1 MVRIPP
7 LHGGDRGFESHSG
20 QIFLFIGDTCENLF
34 MTKKYFYLEYKNK
47 FTQDIIIK
55 NVFDEIFIFCGDIK
69 HEIIINNI
77 KKDNITED
85 FLNLCI
91 YYLFK
96 YQMEDRAN
104 YKLDI
109 LKFLNK
115 NNTIFLFSIN

>member
-1 MVRIPP
+1 
-7 LHGGDRGFESHSG
+7 
-20 QIFLFIGDTCENLF
+20 

-55 NVFDEIFIFCGDIK
+55 NVFNEIFIFCGDIK

-96 YQMEDRAN
+96 YQMEDRPN

-109 LKFLNK
+109 LNFLNRK
-115 NNTIFLFSIN
+115 IFRFFIINKLILKEIKFIFINYYIKSNYLAKPP